1 MLKIIVIM
9 HSQGFKFSFK
19 YYDSMILLDH
29 SVVHGSLGQAFDDVT
44 LPRYGKEA
52 AKSNKK
58 DKKSKKDSSPK
69 KSKSKLRC
77 CELI

>member
-1 MLKIIVIM
+1 MIP
-9 HSQGFKFSFK
+9 
-19 YYDSMILLDH
+19 ILLDH
-29 SVVHGSLGQAFDDVT
+29 LVVHGSLGQAFDDVT

-69 KSKSKLRC
+69 KSKQSKLRC

>member
-1 MLKIIVIM
+1 M
-9 HSQGFKFSFK
+9 HSQGFKLPLK
-19 YYDSMILLDH
+19 YYDSMIPIVLDH
-29 SVVHGSLGQAFDDVT
+29 SVVRGSLEQTFDDVT

-69 KSKSKLRC
+69 KSKQSKLRC